1 MLKELILEIGTEE
14 IPAGFL
20 GEAIKSLGS
29 IAEREFEDNLL
40 TYKNINT
47 FGTPRRLVL
56 WVSGLSDKQGD
67 KVVEIV
73 GPPKR
78 IAFDENGT
86 PTKAAL
92 GFAKA
97 QGVDVK
103 DLVIVER
110 ESGSL
115 SSAVPRERAIK
126 NELVAIRRKIKGKR
140 TEKLLK
146 NLLSKIILSIPSRK
160 SMRWGD
166 GETSFARP
174 IRWILALYG
183 GKTVPFRLE
192 EVKSGSKTQG
202 HRFISPKPF
211 RVENWSEYISG
222 LEKRFVILDQGKR
235 KEIIK
240 TDIGQIGKEIGGVP
254 QEDEELLETVTHL
267 VEYPF
272 VLKGNFDK
280 EFLRLPKEV
289 LISVMKN
296 NQKYFPVLSSP
307 TNSSGTDDRR
317 RVTADRV
324 NSVVRKDEL
333 LPHFIFVSGTPVR
346 NPDLVIRGHEKVIKA
361 RFTDARFFFEEDTKT
376 PLLDKVEKL
385 KGMVFLSDLGT
396 YYDKTERIK
405 ALAEFIGTKLGLDN
419 KSIQDLIR
427 AAMLSKADLVTQ
439 MVFEFPEL
447 QGIIGKYYALI
458 SLEKEEV
465 ALAIEEQY
473 MPTSREGRLPKT
485 DFGAML
491 SIADKVDT
499 ISACFISG
507 LVPTGTSD
515 PNALRRQA
523 IGIINII
530 LDKKFH
536 LGFREIF
543 NYSLNRI
550 KNQSH
555 IQFAAQLDTILTGIV
570 DFIIERFRN
579 LMISEGFSQ
588 DIVEA
593 VISAECDDIIETR
606 RKIEALSEFR
616 KAPDFDSLAVA
627 FKRVVNIVKG
637 QPRGEVDHEL
647 FVEPTEKLLYQAYS
661 EVKQGIE
668 ISISER
674 DYIKALMHM
683 KSLKERVDKYFDD
696 ILVMAE
702 DEKIRLNRLSTL
714 WEIRGLF
721 FKVADFSKIS
731 T

>member
-56 WVSGLSDKQGD
+56 WVSGLSDKQSD
-67 KVVEIV
+67 KVVEII

-103 DLVIVER
+103 YLVVVER
-110 ESGSL
+110 EKG
-115 SSAVPRERAIK
+115 
-126 NELVAIRRKIKGKR
+126 ELIAIRRKIKGKR
-140 TEKLLK
+140 TERLLK
-146 NLLSKIILSIPSRK
+146 NLLSKMILSIPSRK

-166 GETSFARP
+166 GDTSFARP

-254 QEDEELLETVTHL
+254 LEDEELLETVTHL

-296 NQKYFPVLSSP
+296 NQKYFPVFSDYKDQRP
-307 TNSSGTDDRR
+307 VTGDRM
-317 RVTADRV
+317 
-324 NSVVRKDEL
+324 L
-333 LPHFIFVSGTPVR
+333 LPHFIFVSGTPVK
-346 NPDLVIRGHEKVIKA
+346 NPDLVIRGNEKVIKA
-361 RFTDARFFFEEDTKT
+361 RFTDGRFFFEEDTKT

-405 ALAEFIGTKLGLDN
+405 VLAEFIGTKLGFDN

-427 AAMLSKADLVTQ
+427 AAMLSKADLATQ

-447 QGIIGKYYALI
+447 QGTIGKYYALI

-515 PNALRRQA
+515 PYALRRQA

-530 LDKKFH
+530 LDKNFH

-555 IQFAAQLDTILTGIV
+555 IQFATKLDTILTGIV

-579 LMISEGFSQ
+579 IMISEGFPQ

-616 KAPDFDSLAVA
+616 KAPDFDSLAIA

-647 FVEPTEKLLYQAYS
+647 LVEPTEKLLYQAYS

-683 KSLKERVDKYFDD
+683 KSLKEPVDKYFNDV
-696 ILVMAE
+696 LVMAE
-702 DEKIRLNRLSTL
+702 DENLRLNRLSTL

>member
-56 WVSGLSDKQGD
+56 WVSGLSDKQSD
-67 KVVEIV
+67 KIVEIV

-140 TEKLLK
+140 TERLLK
-146 NLLSKIILSIPSRK
+146 NLLSKMILSIPFRK

-240 TDIGQIGKEIGGVP
+240 TDIGQIGKVIGGVP
-254 QEDEELLETVTHL
+254 LEDEELLETVTHL

-280 EFLRLPKEV
+280 EFLRLPIEV
-289 LISVMKN
+289 LISVMKI
-296 NQKYFPVLSSP
+296 NQKYFPVFSDYKDQRP
-307 TNSSGTDDRR
+307 VTGDRM
-317 RVTADRV
+317 
-324 NSVVRKDEL
+324 L
-333 LPHFIFVSGTPVR
+333 LPHFIFVSGTPVK
-346 NPDLVIRGHEKVIKA
+346 NPDLVIRGNEKVIKA

-376 PLLDKVEKL
+376 PLLDKAEKL

-405 ALAEFIGTKLGLDN
+405 ALAEFIGTKLGFDN

-427 AAMLSKADLVTQ
+427 AAMLSKADLATNWQVLCID
-439 MVFEFPEL
+439 F
-447 QGIIGKYYALI
+447 
-458 SLEKEEV
+458 
-465 ALAIEEQY
+465 
-473 MPTSREGRLPKT
+473 SREGR
-485 DFGAML
+485 
-491 SIADKVDT
+491 S
-499 ISACFISG
+499 C
-507 LVPTGTSD
+507 TSD
-515 PNALRRQA
+515 RRA
-523 IGIINII
+523 I
-530 LDKKFH
+530 
-536 LGFREIF
+536 
-543 NYSLNRI
+543 Y
-550 KNQSH
+550 
-555 IQFAAQLDTILTGIV
+555 
-570 DFIIERFRN
+570 
-579 LMISEGFSQ
+579 
-588 DIVEA
+588 
-593 VISAECDDIIETR
+593 
-606 RKIEALSEFR
+606 
-616 KAPDFDSLAVA
+616 
-627 FKRVVNIVKG
+627 
-637 QPRGEVDHEL
+637 
-647 FVEPTEKLLYQAYS
+647 AY
-661 EVKQGIE
+661 I
-668 ISISER
+668 
-674 DYIKALMHM
+674 
-683 KSLKERVDKYFDD
+683 
-696 ILVMAE
+696 
-702 DEKIRLNRLSTL
+702 T
-714 WEIRGLF
+714 
-721 FKVADFSKIS
+721 
-731 T
+731 

>member
-40 TYKNINT
+40 TCKNINT
-47 FGTPRRLVL
+47 FGTPRRLTL
-56 WVSGLSDKQGD
+56 WVSGLSDKQSD
-67 KVVEIV
+67 KIVEIV

-97 QGVDVK
+97 QGIDVK

-110 ESGSL
+110 EKG
-115 SSAVPRERAIK
+115 
-126 NELVAIRRKIKGKR
+126 ELIAIRRKIKGKR
-140 TEKLLK
+140 TERLLK
-146 NLLSKIILSIPSRK
+146 DLLSKMILSIPSRK

-235 KEIIK
+235 KDIIK
-240 TDIGQIGKEIGGVP
+240 TDIGQIAKEIGGVP
-254 QEDEELLETVTHL
+254 LQDEELLETVTHL

-296 NQKYFPVLSSP
+296 NQKYFPVFSDYKDQRP
-307 TNSSGTDDRR
+307 VTGDRM
-317 RVTADRV
+317 
-324 NSVVRKDEL
+324 L
-333 LPHFIFVSGTPVR
+333 LPHFIFVSGTPVK
-346 NPDLVIRGHEKVIKA
+346 NPDTVIRGNEKVIKA

-376 PLLDKVEKL
+376 PLLYKVEKL

-405 ALAEFIGTKLGLDN
+405 ALAEFIGTKLGFDN

-427 AAMLSKADLVTQ
+427 AAMLSKADLATQ

-447 QGIIGKYYALI
+447 QGTIGKYYALI

-473 MPTSREGRLPKT
+473 MPTSREGRLPET

-515 PNALRRQA
+515 PYALRRQA

-555 IQFAAQLDTILTGIV
+555 IQFATQLDTILTGIV

-579 LMISEGFSQ
+579 LMISEGFPQ
-588 DIVEA
+588 DIVDA

-606 RKIEALSEFR
+606 RKIGALSEFR
-616 KAPDFDSLAVA
+616 KAPDFDSLAIA

-647 FVEPTEKLLYQAYS
+647 LVEPTEKLLYQAYS
-661 EVKQGIE
+661 DVKQGIE
-668 ISISER
+668 ISISDR

-702 DEKIRLNRLSTL
+702 DEKTRLNRLSTL
-714 WEIRGLF
+714 WKIRDLF
-721 FKVADFSKIS
+721 FRVADFSKIS